1 MRNFIFFLFF
11 GLILGVVTSTA
22 FAAQV
27 RVGQD
32 YGPTPKYFNADGST
46 FYPAEIYLPNETNPA
61 QYRIHS
67 NYSRNTD
74 ACAACHA
81 THTAVG
87 ETLLQWGTVY
97 DTCMACHDGTIST
110 TYNVQKGE
118 IGAGGKPTYGG
129 MFGVGNEPYLSNHLV
144 TGAVK
149 IFAAPGGNITGNYEQ
164 YSVPD
169 QGQGQRWDIT
179 FGCESCHSPHGLGG
193 NARILNPNVNAYSL
207 VNHKTNF
214 PLTKVS
220 GSESFWVALSSGNS
234 FNPTEKNAFQW
245 VRSYP
250 YLKGTKVYFDGV
262 EKVEGIDY
270 RLDNTAGYTKVIV
283 LNGNPSNI
291 TASFYPA
298 LQVAMNIENYLDGEK
313 TKTSETET
321 VIHVKGINAFCGACH
336 TDYNTENVYK
346 DSSKSEP
353 NGAADILNGHYTE
366 AYRHQVGFNVA
377 DFEQYLPNSNMVYEL
392 RADGKKYMTCLTCH
406 YAHGVSQEFW
416 QETLEDSQNK
426 NWFPAAKSYWGNYDS
441 QNALPL
447 VEIAG
452 SSALKR
458 APNMA
463 TCETCHRKGPASEG
477 YTTNSLGSTPG
488 NDRDTAI
495 NPSFPLTRVDNTLC
509 QKCHDKIYAGWQR
522 TKHATIAGDPVDCQD
537 CHTGGS
543 EHVKSL
549 SGAFIDSISEK
560 TYKEQ
565 IGYCAGSSC
574 HGNINDSLQSILS
587 YTYNNITDSI
597 EIFNNSTKPQV
608 SEFYAS
614 KHFNVGLMVC
624 TTCHNPHGVIAEKSG
639 QTYELKCRPNALC
652 AVCHDLGTFAGSF
665 DWGNY
670 MPLVFRSAGSNLEI
684 RLHSFTFNE
693 AGFP

>member
-1 MRNFIFFLFF
+1 MRNFMFFLFF

-22 FAAQV
+22 FAAQI

-32 YGPTPKYFNADGST
+32 YGPTPKYFNADDKAY
-46 FYPAEIYLPNETNPA
+46 YPAEIYLPNETNPA
-61 QYRIHS
+61 RYRIHS

-110 TYNVQKGE
+110 TYNVQEGE
-118 IGAGGKPTYGG
+118 IGANGKPTYGG
-129 MFGVGNEPYLSNHLV
+129 MFGIGNEPFLSNHLV

-149 IFAAPGGNITGNYEQ
+149 IFAAPGGNITGNYET
-164 YSVPD
+164 YDVPD
-169 QGQGQRWDIT
+169 QGQGKMWDIT

-207 VNHKTNF
+207 VNYKTNF
-214 PLTKVS
+214 SLKKVTE
-220 GSESFWVALSSGNS
+220 GNETFWVALSSGNS
-234 FNPTEKNAFQW
+234 FDSTAKNAYQW

-250 YLKGTKVYFDGV
+250 YLKGTKVYFDGT
-262 EKVEGIDY
+262 EKVEGVDY
-270 RLDNTAGYTKVIV
+270 ELSNSQGYTKIKV
-283 LNGNPSNI
+283 LQGNPATI

-298 LQVAMNIENYLDGEK
+298 LQVAMTITNYLDGDN
-313 TKTSETET
+313 TSQSPDSET

-346 DSSKSEP
+346 DSTKLEP
-353 NGAADILNGHYTE
+353 NGSSDLLNGKYTE

-377 DFEQYLPNSNMVYEL
+377 DFEQYLPNSNMAYEL
-392 RADGKKYMTCLTCH
+392 RDGKKFMTCLTCH
-406 YAHGVSQEFW
+406 YAHGVSQSFW
-416 QETLEDSQNK
+416 QKTLEG
-426 NWFPAAKSYWGNYDS
+426 NWFTEAKSYWGT
-441 QNALPL
+441 LTL

-477 YTTNSLGSTPG
+477 YTANSSGSTPG
-488 NDRDTAI
+488 NNRETSV

-509 QKCHDKIYAGWQR
+509 QKCHEKIYTGWLQ
-522 TKHATIAGDPVDCQD
+522 TKHANLRGDRVDCQD

-543 EHVKSL
+543 EHVKSP
-549 SGAFIDSISEK
+549 SGAYMDSISELNYQAQVAK
-560 TYKEQ
+560 
-565 IGYCAGSSC
+565 CAGANC
-574 HGNINDSLQSILS
+574 HGNTSDSLANMD
-587 YTYNNITDSI
+587 YNSDTISFVDS
-597 EIFNNSTKPQV
+597 STPQV
-608 SEFYAS
+608 REHVSS
-614 KHFNVGLMVC
+614 KHYNVGAMTC
-624 TTCHNPHGVIAEKSG
+624 TTCHNPHGVIKHNN
-639 QTYELKCRPNALC
+639 QTYELKYQPNSLC
-652 AVCHDLGTFAGSF
+652 AFCHDLGEFAGAFSWE
-665 DWGNY
+665 DY
-670 MPLVFRSAGSNLEI
+670 MPPVPRTAVNGAVYH
-684 RLHSFTFNE
+684 LHSFTYKE
-693 AGFP
+693 ANFPGWLDSDH